1 MKSFMKEFK
10 EFISRGNVMD
20 MAVGIIIGGAFTAIV
35 KSLVDDII
43 NPLLGCFVSMDFS
56 AWKIPLVG
64 DASLGIGNFIN
75 AVISFLI
82 MAFILFSIIKAMNKA
97 ASLGKK
103 PEPEAPKPRLC
114 PFCCQEVDKE
124 ATRCPHCTSEL
135 PEYKA

>member
-20 MAVGIIIGGAFTAIV
+20 MAVGIIIGGAFTSIV
-35 KSLVDDII
+35 SSLVEDII

-97 ASLGKK
+97 ASIGKK
-103 PEPEAPKPRLC
+103 PEPEAEPTTKIC
-114 PFCCQEVDKE
+114 PYCKSEISIE

-135 PEYKA
+135 